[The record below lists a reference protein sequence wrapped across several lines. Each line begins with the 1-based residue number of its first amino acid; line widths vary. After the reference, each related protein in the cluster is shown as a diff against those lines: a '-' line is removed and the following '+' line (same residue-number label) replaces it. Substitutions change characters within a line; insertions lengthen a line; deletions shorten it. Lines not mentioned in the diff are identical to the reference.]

1 MQVDKLR
8 NNPSVMVLTTSNLS
22 GSIDDAFIDRA
33 DMKRFIGNPGV
44 AARFAIFHDC
54 VIVSVATFS
63 DRQELLRTGI
73 VVGDDAMIRECE
85 AVMSCEDATSV
96 PGLLRDCVLESEGL
110 SGRALRKLPFQAYA
124 RWLCG
129 RTVGLGE
136 FLAAMKRSIT
146 VGVESGFEGQ
156 TEKEDRGR
164 IVQWLVCLNKEARI
178 DYKKQLLLRSS

>member
-1 MQVDKLR
+1 
-8 NNPSVMVLTTSNLS
+8 MVLTTSNLS

-44 AARFAIFHDC
+44 AARFAILHDC
-54 VIVSVATFS
+54 IAVGTERESE
-63 DRQELLRTGI
+63 RQELLRTGI
-73 VVGDDAMIRECE
+73 VMGDDGTIGVCE
-85 AVMSCEDATSV
+85 MVMRCEDATSM

-129 RTVGLGE
+129 RTVGLNE

-146 VGVESGFEGQ
+146 VGTRSGDDGRRRRRTEGELYNRVFVR
-156 TEKEDRGR
+156 TRKRE
-164 IVQWLVCLNKEARI
+164 
-178 DYKKQLLLRSS
+178 